1 MAWRAHSRGA
11 QQAAH
16 LRRAV
21 ARAEAAGQGMAVLD
35 LDGCL
40 FDNRPRQLGV
50 LRAWAASAG
59 QAEALAS
66 LSIGHFQDWD
76 LRATLRRAG
85 VSPLWIEAHY
95 DAVRAA
101 WWRGFFSSDW
111 MHLDEPLPG
120 AVAFARALARAGL
133 RPVYL
138 TGRDDTMRPG
148 TERAL
153 SRVGFPW
160 GDGRAA
166 LYTKPD
172 AAETDHGWKARALA
186 ELIPPEP
193 LIVGADNEPA
203 NVNLYLSH
211 APDAVVLWLD
221 TDHSPAPAPLHPAAL
236 PARGFLY

>member
-1 MAWRAHSRGA
+1 MAWRAHSRSA
-11 QQAAH
+11 EQSAA
-16 LRRAV
+16 LRRA
-21 ARAEAAGQGMAVLD
+21 ARRAEAAGQGIAVLD

-40 FDNRPRQLGV
+40 FDNRPRQLGI

-59 QAEALAS
+59 QTDALAA
-66 LSIGHFQDWD
+66 LSVGHFMDWD
-76 LRATLRRAG
+76 LQATLRRAG
-85 VSPLWIEAHY
+85 IPKPWIERHY
-95 DAVRAA
+95 EALRAA

-120 AVAFARALARAGL
+120 AVAFTRGLAQAGL

-153 SRVGFPW
+153 ARAGFPW

-166 LYTKPD
+166 LYTKPE
-172 AAETDHGWKARALA
+172 AAEADHLWKARALA
-186 ELIPPEP
+186 EIIPPEP

-203 NVNLYLSH
+203 NVNLYLNR

-221 TDHSPAPAPLHPAAL
+221 TDHSPKPEPVHPAAL
-236 PARGFLY
+236 PVRGFLS

>member
-1 MAWRAHSRGA
+1 MAWRSHGRDA
-11 QQAAH
+11 QQSAA
-16 LRRAV
+16 LRHARM
-21 ARAEAAGQGMAVLD
+21 RAESAGQGIAVLD

-40 FDNRPRQLGV
+40 FDNRPRQLGI
-50 LRAWAASAG
+50 LRAWAAASG
-59 QAEALAS
+59 EAEALAA
-66 LSIGHFQDWD
+66 LSVGHFQDWE

-85 VSPLWIEAHY
+85 IPNAWVDSRYEAL
-95 DAVRAA
+95 RAA

-111 MHLDEPLPG
+111 IHLDAPLPG
-120 AVAFARALARAGL
+120 AVAFTRALARAGL

-153 SRVGFPW
+153 AQAGFPW

-172 AAETDHGWKARALA
+172 PKEADHHWKARALA
-186 ELIPPEP
+186 EIIPPEP

-203 NVNLYLSH
+203 NVNLYLDH
-211 APDAVVLWLD
+211 APDAVVLWIE
-221 TDHSPAPAPLHPAAL
+221 TDHSPDPGPVHPSAL
-236 PARGFLY
+236 PVRGFLY

>member
-1 MAWRAHSRGA
+1 MAWRAHSRSA
-11 QQAAH
+11 EQSARLVH
-16 LRRAV
+16 TIR
-21 ARAEAAGQGMAVLD
+21 RAEAAGQGMAVLD

-40 FDNRPRQLGV
+40 FDNRPRQLGI

-59 QAEALAS
+59 QADALAS
-66 LSIGHFQDWD
+66 LSVGHFQDWD
-76 LRATLRRAG
+76 LLATLGRAG
-85 VSPLWIEAHY
+85 LSRPWREAHY
-95 DAVRAA
+95 EALRAA

-120 AVAFARALARAGL
+120 AVAFARALAHAGL

-138 TGRDDTMRPG
+138 TGRDDTMRLG

-153 SRVGFPW
+153 ARAGFPW

-172 AAETDHGWKARALA
+172 AAEADHHWKARALA
-186 ELIPPEP
+186 ELVPPEP

-203 NVNLYLSH
+203 NVNLYLER

-221 TDHSPAPAPLHPAAL
+221 TDHSPSPAPVHAKAL
-236 PARGFLY
+236 PVRGFLC